1 MPGEPMAMA
10 GISPSL
16 FLGAAAV
23 LAALTVVIPW
33 LLAARPVNP
42 GNSPSDYPRLDVLG
56 NATARVIV
64 RARPFQ
70 FFLRLPFVF
79 LFLFII
85 FAGLFGTQA
94 TGKNIAPL
102 LTWTIWW
109 AVLVLFILFLGKIWC
124 LVCPWNAI
132 AEWLQR
138 LTLWAKKETTIS
150 LNFRWPRR
158 LRNIYLAIGLFVGL
172 TWLELGFG
180 VTMSPLAT
188 AGLGLLILAMTVIPA
203 LYFDRKPF
211 CRYGCLVGRVSGLY
225 ALFSP
230 VELRA
235 RDRRVCRTACRTKDC
250 IRGNERG
257 YGCPTNEYL
266 GAMDLNTYC
275 ILCSECVKTCPHD
288 NVVFNLRPFAVDLLK
303 SIRLRPDEA
312 YLSLAMLSLTIF
324 HGLTMTPA
332 WGKAVL
338 WLRDVFGIGDLG
350 QIVAF
355 SLGMVGILAVPVL
368 IFLGVAWISRRFA
381 RLERPLKDVF
391 IGYAY
396 ALLPLAL
403 LYHTAHNLQ
412 HFLREGQKLIPLL
425 SDPLGWGWDLFGTAA
440 WKLSPVVSLGSIQYT
455 QVMLVLLGHAFAV
468 YVAYHISQRQSMVKS
483 KALRSL
489 APILTIALGFSLLN
503 LWLLAQPMLMR
514 SAM

>member
-1 MPGEPMAMA
+1 MTMP
-10 GISPSL
+10 GISPGL
-16 FLGAAAV
+16 FLIAAAG

-33 LLAARPVNP
+33 LLDIRRGNP
-42 GNSPSDYPRLDVLG
+42 DTPSAGYPRLDLLG
-56 NATARVIV
+56 NASVRAVV

-70 FFLRLPFVF
+70 FFLRVPFV
-79 LFLFII
+79 LVFLFII
-85 FAGLFGTQA
+85 FAGFFGTQA
-94 TGKNIAPL
+94 PGKNIAPL

-109 AVLVLFILFLGKIWC
+109 AALILFILFFGKAWC

-138 LTLWAKKETTIS
+138 LTLWSKKETTIS

-158 LRNIYLAIGLFVGL
+158 LRNIYLATGLFVGL

-180 VTMSPLAT
+180 VTLSPMAT
-188 AGLGLLILAMTVIPA
+188 AGLGLLILAMTIIPA

-225 ALFSP
+225 ALFSS

-235 RDRRVCRTACRTKDC
+235 GDRSVCRTECRTNDC
-250 IRGNERG
+250 VRGNERG

-266 GAMDLNTYC
+266 GTMDLNTYC

-288 NVVFNLRPFAVDLLK
+288 NVAFNLRPFAVDLVK
-303 SIRLRPDEA
+303 SIHLRPDEA
-312 YLSLAMLSLTIF
+312 YLTLAMLSLTIF
-324 HGLTMTPA
+324 HGLTMTPL
-332 WGKAVL
+332 WGDSVRR
-338 WLRDVFGIGDLG
+338 LRDTFGIGDPG
-350 QIVAF
+350 QVLAF
-355 SLGMVGILAVPVL
+355 SLGMVGVLAVPVL
-368 IFLGVAWISRRFA
+368 AFLGVASVSRRFGHLG
-381 RLERPLKDVF
+381 RTKDVF

-412 HFLREGQKLIPLL
+412 HLLREGQKIMPLL

-440 WKLSPVVSLGSIQYT
+440 WKIAPLVSLGPIQYT
-455 QVMLVLLGHAFAV
+455 QVALVLLGHAFAV
-468 YVAYHISQRQSMVKS
+468 YVAYHISQRQSTVRA

-489 APILTIALGFSLLN
+489 APVLIIALGFSIVN
-503 LWLLAQPMLMR
+503 LWLLAQPMQMR